1 MNAVLMFALLI
12 LVLMMMTT
20 SEGFTEMFG
29 FSGHTK
35 PIGNIKLD
43 DPRPLLTGYNEAE
56 AVLDNDMMEKFV
68 LTANKEIMR
77 RTGVSTY
84 IIETIKVKR
93 YTGPENE
100 IYECMFMVMKKGG
113 FSFGFSIV
121 ASFEVKNGKV
131 RIMSLRTQPIDA
143 EAPSDVSAFEDTGSE
158 GRAFLDYNLVKVS
171 TMPNQSEFQAVKN
184 KLM

>member
-43 DPRPLLTGYNEAE
+43 DPRPKLMGYNEAE

-84 IIETIKVKR
+84 IIETIKVNR
-93 YTGPENE
+93 YTGPEDE
-100 IYECMFMVMKKGG
+100 IYECMFLVMKKGG
-113 FSFGFSIV
+113 FSFGFSVV
-121 ASFEVKNGKV
+121 ASFQVKNGNV
-131 RIMSLRTQPIDA
+131 RIVSLRTQPIGVQ
-143 EAPSDVSAFEDTGSE
+143 APSDVSAFENGGSE
-158 GRAFLDYNLVKVS
+158 GKAFVEYDLVKVS
-171 TMPNQSEFQAVKN
+171 AVPKQSEFQAVKN